1 MPRPRAPTLEE
12 IQVVI
17 NTEVERLV
25 TIKTSELKLQV
36 SKLEKEIKDLK
47 SEYIQ
52 LAGSVDSLNNLQQS
66 TEVSLEQLEGTV
78 ESISSDDIEKL
89 SELQQRTYS
98 KLCTVEDDNQSA
110 QDNMKVKVDQLE
122 QDSKEK
128 NLRLVGIQEE
138 ENENLKSKVV
148 EVLNN
153 KMNLKHITTRNI
165 DDAYRMG
172 KQKSTGP
179 RDIILKFLERST
191 KNEVYRSRLKMARED
206 NPIYINED
214 ITTRRSKLFYD
225 ARKMKKSGKLHNT
238 WTQNGNIMIKIFESS
253 TPQPVTSY
261 SDLRAKVREHSDNAK
276 NSQSNSDFEESDEDL
291 SSLET

>member
-1 MPRPRAPTLEE
+1 MPRPKAPTLEE
-12 IQVVI
+12 IQVLI
-17 NTEVERLV
+17 ATEVERLV
-25 TIKTSELKLQV
+25 TIKTSELKSQV

-47 SEYIQ
+47 SENTQ
-52 LAGSVDSLNNLQQS
+52 LAGSVDSLNYLQQS

-78 ESISSDDIEKL
+78 ESISSEDIEKL
-89 SELQQRTYS
+89 SELQQKTYS
-98 KLCTVEDDNQSA
+98 KLCKLEDDHPSA
-110 QDNMKVKVDQLE
+110 QDNMRIKVDQLE
-122 QDSKEK
+122 QDSKGK
-128 NLRLVGIQEE
+128 NLRLVGLHEE

-172 KQKSTGP
+172 KQKPTGP
-179 RDIILKFLERST
+179 RDIIIKFLDRGT
-191 KNEVYRSRLKMARED
+191 KDAVYQSRLKMPREER
-206 NPIYINED
+206 PIYINED

-238 WTQNGNIMIKIFESS
+238 WTQNGNIMIKISESS

-261 SDLRAKVREHSDNAK
+261 SDLRAKVRGHDNAE
-276 NSQSNSDFEESDEDL
+276 NTQSNSVFDESDEEL
-291 SSLET
+291 SS